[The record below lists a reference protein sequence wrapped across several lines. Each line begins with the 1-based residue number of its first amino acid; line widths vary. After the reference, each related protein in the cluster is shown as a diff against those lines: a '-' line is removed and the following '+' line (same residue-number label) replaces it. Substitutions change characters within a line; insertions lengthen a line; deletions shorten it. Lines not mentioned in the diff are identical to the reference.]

1 MVQKFLGYGLS
12 IVGIVGLLIYYVPA
26 AKEALNLDVPIAG
39 TMLMVISF
47 GLVIAGI
54 IVSAKG
60 DGKIGRKKRYI
71 PVKERGKIVEY
82 RKE

>member
-1 MVQKFLGYGLS
+1 MVQKYLGYGLS
-12 IVGIVGLLIYYVPA
+12 IVGIVGLLIYYVPT
-26 AKEALNLDVPIAG
+26 AKETLNLDIPIAG
-39 TMLMVISF
+39 TILMVVSF

-60 DGKIGRKKRYI
+60 DGRIGSKKRYI